1 MTNEY
6 LGFLFCIV
14 QKAKCSVLLHIFS
27 VSHAEQFTSGIFQ
40 PTLRKNTDSL
50 VNVSYETI
58 FPALRLF
65 VFVLYVFVGSK
76 SGHSNRSDS
85 GKNILQINKLVLV
98 CLGLNLIPTNH
109 LNM

>member
-14 QKAKCSVLLHIFS
+14 QKAKCSVLLHSFS
-27 VSHAEQFTSGIFQ
+27 VSHAKQFTSDIFQ
-40 PTLRKNTDSL
+40 PTLRKNTDSP

-58 FPALRLF
+58 FPVLRLF
-65 VFVLYVFVGSK
+65 VFLLYVFVGSK
-76 SGHSNRSDS
+76 SGHSSVS